1 MIKLT
6 NEAYWSTDIGHATTA
21 IIIDYSKTFDL
32 VDHTILIKK
41 LTEHGVRGKVIK
53 IIISFK
59 VIGNTTQR
67 FMA

>member
-1 MIKLT
+1 M
-6 NEAYWSTDIGHATTA
+6 GHATTA

-41 LTEHGVRGKVIK
+41 LIELGVRGKVIK